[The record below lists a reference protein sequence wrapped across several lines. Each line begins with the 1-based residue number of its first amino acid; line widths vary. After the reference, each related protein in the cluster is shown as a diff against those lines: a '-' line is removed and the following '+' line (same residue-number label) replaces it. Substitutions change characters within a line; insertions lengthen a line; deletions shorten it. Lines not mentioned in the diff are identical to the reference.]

1 MLQVM
6 SRNWWMVLIQG
17 IAAVLFGIAI
27 LFTWPGL
34 VVQTMILVFA
44 VYVFVDGI
52 FAVINAIQNRNSPR
66 WWVMLLEGAIGI
78 LAGIAAF
85 LFPGGAVLTLLY
97 IVAFWSVFT
106 GLTQII
112 TAVQLRKEI
121 DNEWWLILSGI
132 ASMIFGFLIVLYPG
146 AAVLTIL
153 NILGILA
160 IIWGVMLVLLAFRLR
175 NAGGSSSGTGSAQ
188 SYG

>member
-6 SRNWWMVLIQG
+6 SRNWWMVLIRG

-34 VVQTMILVFA
+34 VVQTMVLVFA
-44 VYVFVDGI
+44 VYAFVDGI
-52 FAVINAIQNRNSPR
+52 FAVINAIQHRSTPR

-78 LAGIAAF
+78 LAGIGAF
-85 LFPGGAVLTLLY
+85 LFPGGVVLTLLY
-97 IVAFWSVFT
+97 IVAFWAVFT
-106 GLTQII
+106 GFAQVV
-112 TAVQLRKEI
+112 TAIQVRKEI
-121 DNEWWLILSGI
+121 DNEWMLIIGGI
-132 ASMIFGFLIVLYPG
+132 ASIIFGFLIVLYPG
-146 AAVLTIL
+146 AAILTIL

-160 IIWGVMLVLLAFRLR
+160 IIWGVMLVILAFRLR
-175 NAGGSSSGTGSAQ
+175 GMGGSTGSAA

>member
-34 VVQTMILVFA
+34 VLNTMVLVFA
-44 VYVFVDGI
+44 VYAFVDGI
-52 FAVINAIQNRNSPR
+52 FAVINAIQHRNTPR

-78 LAGIAAF
+78 LAGIGAF

-97 IVAFWSVFT
+97 IVAFWAVFT
-106 GLTQII
+106 GLTQVV
-112 TAVQLRKEI
+112 TAIQLRKEI
-121 DNEWWLILSGI
+121 DNEWMLILSGI
-132 ASMIFGFLIVLYPG
+132 VSIIFGFLIVFFPG
-146 AAVLTIL
+146 AAILSILT
-153 NILGILA
+153 ILGILA
-160 IIWGVMLVLLAFRLR
+160 IIWGVMLVILAFRLR
-175 NAGGSSSGTGSAQ
+175 NAGRSSTTGSAT